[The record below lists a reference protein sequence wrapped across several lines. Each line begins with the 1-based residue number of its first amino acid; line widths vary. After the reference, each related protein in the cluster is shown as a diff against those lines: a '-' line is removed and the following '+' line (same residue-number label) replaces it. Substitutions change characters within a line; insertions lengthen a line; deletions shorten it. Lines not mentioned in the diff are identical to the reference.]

1 MASPRCVNC
10 HFLVSKIDTWINSAS
25 RCSRREAN
33 GLIERVRANFDL
45 NYFRSAKLDCSDE
58 RPRADQRPRSCRFRI
73 SLAQILTII
82 LTFRRERDVEDLR
95 ELVEEQRIRHAELRA
110 WLAGRSASRSS
121 RIASE
126 GKPAPEWT
134 ATVKVSE
141 SGMPLLETKPGRSE
155 DDPVGAAR
163 ALEWQRDAAARLRS
177 SLQSQIPTTEQ
188 ATPTSPTV
196 FKWFKDDPPEPPEI
210 AEARSMV
217 AGQPQAP
224 DQDSLE
230 SKTTRSIGELDEV
243 ERTLKA
249 IKSLKGG

>member
-1 MASPRCVNC
+1 MSD
-10 HFLVSKIDTWINSAS
+10 LELINVLEVAVF
-25 RCSRREAN
+25 
-33 GLIERVRANFDL
+33 GLA
-45 NYFRSAKLDCSDE
+45 
-58 RPRADQRPRSCRFRI
+58 
-73 SLAQILTII
+73 LAQILTII

-95 ELVEEQRIRHAELRA
+95 ELVEEQRLRHAELRA
-110 WLAGRSASRSS
+110 WLAGRSASQSS

-126 GKPAPEWT
+126 GKPGPEWT

-163 ALEWQRDAAARLRS
+163 ALEWQRDVAARLRS

-230 SKTTRSIGELDEV
+230 RKTTRSNGELDEV

-249 IKSLKGG
+249 IKSLKDG